1 MTAANE
7 AATLR
12 RGGAHSFTESWNDAM
27 DFIASNSAALTRSQP
42 AGAAP

>member
-7 AATLR
+7 SATLR
-12 RGGAHSFTESWNDAM
+12 RGGAQSFTESWSDAM
-27 DFIASNSAALTRSQP
+27 DFIASSCAALTRGQP